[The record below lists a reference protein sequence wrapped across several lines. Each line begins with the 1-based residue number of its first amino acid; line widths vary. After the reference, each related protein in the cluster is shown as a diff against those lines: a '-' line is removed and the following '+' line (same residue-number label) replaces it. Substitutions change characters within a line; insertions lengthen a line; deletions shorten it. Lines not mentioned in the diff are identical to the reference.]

1 MHTHLDHSL
10 SRPRRRGYVFAA
22 IATCAVLAIYANA
35 LLWGVFQFDDYNV
48 IVDNLRIHSW
58 QAWRN
63 DLGHGIRPLL
73 KFTYTLDWTTGWGA
87 TGFHLS
93 NILIHLLNTLLVW
106 QIAHRYIAT
115 QQRLQERA
123 TEIAAF
129 AALLFAVHPIHT
141 EAITYICGRSSA
153 LMTLFYLGG
162 MLAYLAGRKNDNKMR
177 LHVLV
182 PLAFFLAL
190 GVKETAATFP
200 LALLALE
207 SSCGGNWRTALRRQ
221 WSSWALLA
229 AGAAFFFTNPAYQAH
244 MENSA
249 GLNSLSG
256 NLASQLHA
264 IAYLLRQWLLPL
276 WLNIDPDLPL
286 QRDLSNCLPQAALV
300 AALFVAMLATWR
312 QRPWLGFAIAWM
324 LIQLLPLHLFLP
336 RIDVANERQMY
347 LISAPL
353 ALMIGAELA
362 LRLKRRHF
370 MVAAAALLL
379 CAGALTVTRNR
390 DYRSEIALWQATV
403 QQSPDKARPHNNLG
417 YAWQMAGRKNEARTE
432 YLHALQIDPGYSK
445 ARWNLARLEA
455 EAQ

>member
-73 KFTYTLDWTTGWGA
+73 KFTYTLDWMTGWGA

-129 AALLFAVHPIHT
+129 AALLFAAHPIHT

-162 MLAYLAGRKNDNKMR
+162 MLAYLAGRKNDDKMR

-200 LALLALE
+200 LELLALE

-229 AGAAFFFTNPAYQAH
+229 AGTAFFFTNPAYQAH

-300 AALFVAMLATWR
+300 AALFVAMLTTWR

-347 LISAPL
+347 LVSAPL
-353 ALMIGAELA
+353 ALMIGAELS
-362 LRLKRRHF
+362 LHLQRHRF
-370 MVAAAALLL
+370 MVVAAVLLL

-390 DYRSEIALWQATV
+390 DYRSEIDLWQATV

-417 YAWQMAGRKNEARTE
+417 YAWQMAGRKNAARAE
-432 YLHALQIDPGYSK
+432 YLNALQIDPEYSK
-445 ARWNLARLEA
+445 ARWNLVRLEA
-455 EAQ
+455 NAQ